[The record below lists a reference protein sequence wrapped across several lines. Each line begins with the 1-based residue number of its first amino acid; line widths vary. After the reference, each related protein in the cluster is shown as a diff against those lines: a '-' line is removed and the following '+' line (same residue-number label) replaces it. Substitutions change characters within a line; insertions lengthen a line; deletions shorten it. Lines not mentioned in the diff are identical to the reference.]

1 MYSATDFKKALAM
14 KPEDINFPLY
24 RKYKNNKS
32 YFKILDNRHLLELQ
46 MVGSKVMM
54 HEIKAISFPEI
65 NFIHDMIFNYQAMA
79 DEIDATI
86 FESMYQKI

>member
-1 MYSATDFKKALAM
+1 
-14 KPEDINFPLY
+14 
-24 RKYKNNKS
+24 
-32 YFKILDNRHLLELQ
+32 